1 MMKILLLLVATIVVG
16 MYYGI
21 GHEDQFVFTPEE
33 MQRYAAEAIAE
44 TGGEDAEKVGFLVTS
59 GASRPCL
66 SVNSCQSVLC
76 SP

>member
-1 MMKILLLLVATIVVG
+1 MMKVLIFLFATIVVG

-44 TGGEDAEKVGFLVTS
+44 TGGEDAEKVGLLVTNL
-59 GASRPCL
+59 ASWPWL
-66 SVNSCQSVLC
+66 SAL
-76 SP
+76 P